1 MGFSLTI
8 DRTLPAWYRCPAD
21 GQEAARRPA
30 RSVILLWSVFMVNMK
45 RILSRSATAVF
56 PDGS

>member
-8 DRTLPAWYRCPAD
+8 DRTLPAYIIAAD